1 MIGFT
6 PWLTLAMVHRCGCQ
20 ATIFLLTSD
29 GKPMNGWG
37 FFYKVREKQW
47 ALADQHIDSEGSSF
61 LNLAGWPHHQ
71 GLCTSHGAPWQGQV

>member
-1 MIGFT
+1 
-6 PWLTLAMVHRCGCQ
+6 
-20 ATIFLLTSD
+20 
-29 GKPMNGWG
+29 MNGWG